1 MGWIKIHRK
10 ISNSWLWDE
19 KPFDKARAWIDLIL
33 LAKYQDEKLVLD
45 EKEILINRGSFMTS
59 TLKLSTRWGWSRNK
73 VIRFLERLENED
85 MITINSYRCGT
96 VISIVKYEDYQCEN
110 TYDDKKSTK
119 ESKAKN
125 NSKKIETEENE
136 KNFKTIYDSYPK
148 KVGKAKGYEYY
159 LQWLK
164 GRDISGRKIK
174 LTNKQIWIAIAKY
187 KIQQEENN
195 TELQFYKNFDV
206 FMNKAI
212 LDYVEDEEC

>member
-110 TYDDKKSTK
+110 THDDKKSTK

-164 GRDISGRKIK
+164 GRDISGRKIR

-187 KIQQEENN
+187 KMQQEENN